1 MGGREMAPHTPQRSE
16 APRRSRAA
24 PRFGVGV
31 PGATKWPPIP
41 PIPPNARKRPGG
53 AGPLLDFA
61 LASPGPRNGPP
72 YPQRSEAPGR
82 SRAAPRFRVGVPGAT
97 KWPPIPP
104 NARKRPGGAGPLLDL
119 ALASPGPRNGPH
131 TPQRSEAPRRSRAAP
146 RFGVGVP
153 GAAKWPPYPPTLGS
167 APAESGRSSIWRWR
181 PRGREMA
188 PIPPNARKRPGG
200 IGPLLDLALASPG

>member
-1 MGGREMAPHTPQRSE
+1 MGGHEMAPHTPQRSE

-24 PRFGVGV
+24 PRFGGGV
-31 PGATKWPPIP
+31 PGAAKWPPHP
-41 PIPPNARKRPGG
+41 PTLGSAPA
-53 AGPLLDFA
+53 
-61 LASPGPRNGPP
+61 
-72 YPQRSEAPGR
+72 EPGR
-82 SRAAPRFRVGVPGAT
+82 SSIWRWRPRGREMA
-97 KWPPIPP
+97 PIPP

-131 TPQRSEAPRRSRAAP
+131 TPQRSEAPRRNRAAP

-200 IGPLLDLALASPG
+200 IGPLLDLALASPGPRNGPHTPQRSEAPRRNRAAPRFGVGVPGAAKW